1 MNKKSLVLQ
10 DFLFFITTFLIFIIS
25 ISLVLT
31 YSRKESDDNLVRYSE
46 IVLALYDEGNNDYS
60 EVDKAFNESIDIRVT
75 ILNGR
80 NGDVIYDN
88 NSNYNQEENRLNEFL
103 NYADKG
109 IYEKYSLT
117 LNDEMFYL
125 VRSDGSNYIR
135 VGILKSEVMEVTN
148 NIALYG
154 SISLILLNI
163 IYFILSYL
171 YFKKNIDTLKEE
183 VIKLDSLVN
192 PQSFI
197 KDFDIQDLKN
207 TMSKSYTL
215 INEQINEVKSEK
227 EKYEFILNN
236 ISEGFIVLD
245 LNYNIIQIN
254 KYALNIFNKNFNEV
268 YGHNIVYLYN
278 ASNLLNNIEKMNKA
292 FKSFKEKIDERIYE
306 FEINKIAFNNINLI
320 AILFIDITNE
330 ENTEIMKKEFFA
342 NASHE
347 LKSPLTSIIGYQEL
361 IKEGII
367 KDNNEIKN
375 ISEKTLK
382 ESIRMKNIV
391 LDMLELSKL
400 ESKEVKEIESLN
412 LKEIIEDIISS
423 NEVLIKQKNI
433 KITANLKDFY
443 INSSFE
449 DIQKLL
455 SNIISNAINYN
466 NINGEIKLI
475 LKDNSFICKD
485 TGIGIKKEDLPRI
498 FERFYRVDKSRSKE
512 NSGTG
517 LGLAIVKHICLNY
530 HYKIKVDSKFG
541 LGTTFTIIFK

>member
-46 IVLALYDEGNNDYS
+46 IVLALYDEGNNNYS

-88 NSNYNQEENRLNEFL
+88 NPNYNQEENRLNEFL

-268 YGHNIVYLYN
+268 FGHNIVYLYN

-306 FEINKIAFNNINLI
+306 FEINKITFNNINLI

-466 NINGEIKLI
+466 NINGEIELI

-541 LGTTFTIIFK
+541 LGTTFTITFK